1 MSRILL
7 VLLFCTPLLASAQ
20 TQNLSGTLSDGDPVR
35 EYGGAYDAFT
45 VDLQAGQQV
54 TVRMESDAFDTY
66 LVLRGPGGME
76 EANDDFEGTTVS
88 QIETVVA
95 KAGTY
100 SVWASSF
107 SESGRGDYTLTIT
120 PGNVAQI
127 EIIEG
132 RLDPRDEQLPKGEYA
147 DRIERTINAAS
158 PFSVELESYGFDG
171 FLVVRAPDGQM
182 WRNDDSGSTSS
193 SRLADL
199 PPMAG
204 TWTIW
209 ATTLNA
215 DEVGAYDL
223 RILTF
228 D

>member
-1 MSRILL
+1 MTR
-7 VLLFCTPLLASAQ
+7 VLLLALLCTPLLASAQ
-20 TQNLSGTLSDGDPVR
+20 TQNLAGSLSDGDPMR
-35 EYGGAYDAFT
+35 EYGGPYDTFT
-45 VDLQAGQQV
+45 ADLQAGQQV

-66 LVLRGPGGME
+66 LVLRGPDGME
-76 EANDDFEGTTVS
+76 ESNDDFEGTSVS

-107 SESGRGDYTLTIT
+107 AENGRGDYTLTIT

-147 DRIERTINAAS
+147 DRIERAISASS

-171 FLVVRAPDGQM
+171 FLVVRAPDGQT
-182 WRNDDSGSTSS
+182 WRNDDEGSTSS
-193 SRLADL
+193 SRLANL
-199 PPMAG
+199 PAMAG

-209 ATTLNA
+209 ATSLNA